1 MKFRLYHHTEYSFSD
16 KVFLEPHTFRFK
28 PRQDHKQRLTS
39 YSLKIEPVP
48 VGRNE
53 FLDETNNLTELAW
66 FDGKHASLSITA
78 ISEFEPSDKNPFD
91 FLIYPFSFNQM
102 PVHYDLSFAL
112 SRYLYISDN
121 QKHINKYI
129 KLYFNDFK
137 GTSLEF
143 LLLVTRKIHEDIE
156 NLVRHTGAPHP
167 PDLTLSEKKGSC
179 RDLAVLEMEI
189 LRNAGFATRFVSG
202 YKYEQD
208 PDDKPEL
215 HAWVEVFLPGPGW
228 IGFDPS
234 TGLIAGNDHFAVSS
248 SYLPEKTMPV
258 TGALRGSAK
267 SEMTSEIRIEKINS

>member
-1 MKFRLYHHTEYSFSD
+1 MKFRIYHQTGYHFSE
-16 KVFLEPHTFRFK
+16 KIFLEPHIFRFK

-39 YSLKIEPVP
+39 FALTIEPVP
-48 VGRNE
+48 TGRNE
-53 FLDETNNLTELAW
+53 FLDETNNLSELIW
-66 FDGKHASLSITA
+66 FDGKHAQLNLTA
-78 ISEFEPSDKNPFD
+78 VSELETTEKNPFD

-121 QKHINKYI
+121 QKSINSFI
-129 KLYFNDFK
+129 KSNFNDFT
-137 GTSLEF
+137 GTVMEY
-143 LLLVTRKIHEDIE
+143 LLLVTHKIYEDFEKTI
-156 NLVRHTGAPHP
+156 RHNGPPHP
-167 PDLTLSEKKGSC
+167 PDITLREKKGSC

-202 YKYEQD
+202 YKFNPD
-208 PDDKPEL
+208 PAEESEL

-234 TGLIAGNDHFAVSS
+234 TGLIAGNDHFPVVS

-258 TGALRGSAK
+258 TGTFRGSASSAMK
-267 SEMTSEIRIEKINS
+267 SEIRIEQIRS